1 MRRASLIVKNPQHRI
16 AIVCFLPDTGHVLPL
31 LRLARLLCDHI
42 TCQVTCFLPSKFE
55 STVRQ
60 YGFEYCCLRSLSRQF
75 DLGVAAELSN
85 RSIFYNAF
93 SNYSDL
99 YDRYFMPLREA
110 VSHEFGYLVETMR
123 IIQPHF
129 LLCDSHSEF
138 LDLYL
143 RLSRGCGAKAII
155 NRSEGTHRR
164 IHRPFIQAYG
174 LSDRPYSVQ
183 GLVETVGSIVQKG
196 CRCWRVIRHSK
207 RRQITQSMRTSV
219 ERRAEIVF
227 KDYTATKTD
236 LLYVT
241 SGLAVLEQSADIV
254 KPGIAKSREVVL
266 APTVYI
272 PETPLPDKLE
282 EWLARRESGRV
293 VYVCFGTMIALS
305 EAYLGGLVHGFIDAQ
320 VSVIWSLPRP
330 QLDFLEKFLA
340 KHGLTENF
348 CVEEYVPQIILL
360 ASQKIGCFVTHGG
373 AGSTQEAV
381 VCGKPVLCI
390 PFMWDQPYNCSLL
403 VRLGIGRRLSKR
415 HITRSQIS
423 KEIRELLDNPIYV
436 ERACCLSDKVRKLQ
450 NSKGQSEWIHEV
462 LEFS

>member
-1 MRRASLIVKNPQHRI
+1 MSQYRI

-31 LRLARLLCDHI
+31 LRLARLICDHM
-42 TCQVTCFLPSKFE
+42 TCQITCFLPSKFE

-60 YGFEYCCLRSLSRQF
+60 YGFEYCCLRSLSKQF
-75 DLGVAAELSN
+75 DPGVAAELSN

-99 YDRYFMPLREA
+99 YDCYFTPLREEA
-110 VSHEFGYLVETMR
+110 SHELGYLVETMR

-129 LLCDSHSEF
+129 LLCDSHSGF

-143 RLSRGCGAKAII
+143 RLSWCCGAKAII
-155 NRSEGTHRR
+155 NRSEGTHRK
-164 IHRPFIQAYG
+164 IHRPFIQTYG
-174 LSDRPYSVQ
+174 LSDRPYWEQ
-183 GLVETVGSIVQKG
+183 LLVETGGWIVQKG
-196 CRCWRVIRHSK
+196 TKCWRVIRHSK
-207 RRQITQSMRTSV
+207 RRQITQSMRTSA

-227 KDYTATKTD
+227 KDDTATKTD
-236 LLYVT
+236 PVYVT

-254 KPGIAKSREVVL
+254 KPEIADSKEVVL

-272 PETPLPDKLE
+272 PETPLPGKLE

-293 VYVCFGTMIALS
+293 VYVCFGTMIGLS
-305 EAYLGGLVHGFIDAQ
+305 EAYMGELVQGFIGAQ
-320 VSVIWSLPRP
+320 VSVIWSLSRP

-340 KHGLTENF
+340 KHGLTDNF
-348 CVEEYVPQIILL
+348 CVEEYVPQITLL
-360 ASQKIGCFVTHGG
+360 ASEKIGCFVTHGG

-390 PFMWDQPYNCSLL
+390 PFVWDQPYNCSLL

-415 HITRSQIS
+415 QIKRRQIS
-423 KEIRELLDNPIYV
+423 KEIRELLDNPIYA
-436 ERACCLSDKVRKLQ
+436 ERASFLSDKVRKLQ
-450 NSKGQSEWIHEV
+450 NSKRQSEWIHEV

>member
-1 MRRASLIVKNPQHRI
+1 MSQRRI
-16 AIVCFLPDTGHVLPL
+16 AIICFLPDTGHVLPL
-31 LRLARLLCDHI
+31 LRLARLLCDHM

-60 YGFEYCCLRSLSRQF
+60 FGFEYYCLRSLSKEF
-75 DLGVAAELSN
+75 ELGVVAELSN

-93 SNYSDL
+93 SNYSELRDC
-99 YDRYFMPLREA
+99 YWMPLREA
-110 VSHEFGYLVETMR
+110 VSHELGYLVEIMR
-123 IIQPHF
+123 TIQPHF
-129 LLCDSHSEF
+129 LLCDSHAEF

-143 RLSRGCGAKAII
+143 RLSWCCGAKPII

-164 IHRPFIQAYG
+164 IHRPFIRTYG
-174 LSDRPYSVQ
+174 LSDRPHWVQ
-183 GLVETVGSIVQKG
+183 GLVETAGSIVRKG
-196 CRCWRVIRHSK
+196 SKCWRVIRHSK
-207 RRQITQSMRTSV
+207 RRQITKSMRTSV

-236 LLYVT
+236 LIYVT

-254 KPGIAKSREVVL
+254 KPESAKSREVVL

-272 PETPLPDKLE
+272 PETALPSKLE
-282 EWLARRESGRV
+282 GWLARRESGRV

-305 EAYLGGLVHGFIDAQ
+305 EAYLVELVQGFIDAQ

-330 QLDFLEKFLA
+330 RLNFLERLLA
-340 KHGLTENF
+340 KHGLTDNF

-390 PFMWDQPYNCSLL
+390 PFMWDQSYNCSLL
-403 VRLGIGRRLSKR
+403 VWLGIGRRLSKR
-415 HITRSQIS
+415 HITRCQIA
-423 KEIRELLDNPIYV
+423 KEIRELLDNPIYA

-450 NSKGQSEWIHEV
+450 NSKRQSEWIHEM